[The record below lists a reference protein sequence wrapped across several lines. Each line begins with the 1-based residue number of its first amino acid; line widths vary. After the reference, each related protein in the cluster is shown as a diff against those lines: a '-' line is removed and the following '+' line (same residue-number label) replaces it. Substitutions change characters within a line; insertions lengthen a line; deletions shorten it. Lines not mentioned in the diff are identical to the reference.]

1 MHRARNGE
9 VPMKITY
16 RQAGDVTILDLE
28 GKLTHGSGDV
38 ELRQAIL
45 EALEDGSR
53 KILINLGGVRTIDSS
68 GLGELIRCKV
78 TGERHGA
85 TLALLNAD
93 LKTYRLLTTTRLV
106 GVFDMYDSEEEAVGA
121 LGS

>member
-1 MHRARNGE
+1 
-9 VPMKITY
+9 MKITS

-28 GKLTHGSGDV
+28 GKLTHGAGDV
-38 ELRQAIL
+38 ELRRQLL
-45 EALEDGSR
+45 ETLEDGTA
-53 KILINLGGVRTIDSS
+53 KILINMGGIRTVDSS

-85 TLALLNAD
+85 TIALVNVD
-93 LKTYRLLTTTRLV
+93 LKTYKLLTMTRLV
-106 GVFDMYDSEEEAVGA
+106 GVFDMYQSEEDALRK